1 MSGLRRPRSVSGFSL
16 IELIIVVAIV
26 GLLAMVAL
34 PAYNDSVRKSRRSE
48 AVSALAAVQQS
59 QERWRS
65 NQANY
70 TTDLDDLNLSASTAT
85 DYYQISLSE
94 VEDEDLG
101 RAYMAIAYGKDGTSQ
116 ANDAQCRRMGV
127 MLINA
132 TIKYAGC
139 GTCTSFSASD
149 FANSHACWVQ

>member
-1 MSGLRRPRSVSGFSL
+1 MSGSRRLRSVSGFSL

-65 NQANY
+65 NHADY
-70 TTDLDDLNLSASTAT
+70 TTDLDDLNLSSTTAT
-85 DYYQISLSE
+85 NYYEISLSE
-94 VEDEDLG
+94 VDGEDLG
-101 RAYMAIAYGKDGTSQ
+101 RAYMAMAYGKDSTSQ
-116 ANDAQCRRMGV
+116 ANDAQCRRMAV
-127 MLINA
+127 MLVNA

-139 GTCTSFSASD
+139 GTCTSFSTSD
-149 FANSHACWVQ
+149 FATSHACWAQ